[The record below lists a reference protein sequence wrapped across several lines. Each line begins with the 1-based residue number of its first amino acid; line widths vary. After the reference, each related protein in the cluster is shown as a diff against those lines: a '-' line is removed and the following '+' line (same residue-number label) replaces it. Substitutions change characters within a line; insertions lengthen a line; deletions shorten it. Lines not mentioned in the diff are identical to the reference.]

1 MVIKIT
7 QAKGS
12 RGLVTYNDKKV
23 KAGEGSILGYNK
35 IATDGQDIALI
46 PAGNL
51 AAQLEMRAALNAGNG
66 KKFIHISIN
75 PNPDEKLTD
84 AKLVAVTKDY
94 MKQMGYASQPY
105 IIYKHT
111 DIDREHVHVVASSI
125 KENGSLVNDS
135 NLFRRSNQVRKEL
148 EEKHNLLKG
157 SSRQVRS
164 EGASMA
170 AMDYRKSFSSG
181 QIKSIGLG
189 VLNRVKFRAFGDY
202 AAYLETLGVAVRQ
215 TTTLDGTV
223 LGLTYQPL
231 EDGQLQG
238 LPVKASR
245 IEPGGRLG
253 MESLEKGFS
262 KNKALL
268 ESRLGE
274 FEDRLVQGMVGV
286 GSNKSVA
293 GLQKQSIQP
302 VFADNQVLGFVDTKQ
317 GHFYSVEQLSPYLKA
332 SVSSLRAPQKSENKN
347 ELPKRK
353 HSVANNA
360 GVATNSA
367 IGDFKEGSLR
377 EGNNPSRDVLGDI
390 GRALG
395 QTGAEGP
402 SSDNDKALKRNT
414 RKKGI

>member
-23 KAGEGSILGYNK
+23 KAGAGSILGYNK

-46 PAGNL
+46 PAGSL
-51 AAQLEMRAALNAGNG
+51 AAQLEMRAALNAGKG

-94 MKQMGYASQPY
+94 MKQIGYASQPY

-135 NLFRRSNQVRKEL
+135 NLFRRSNQVRKDL
-148 EEKHNLLKG
+148 EEKYNLLKG
-157 SSRQVRS
+157 TSRQVQP
-164 EGASMA
+164 EGVLVA

-189 VLNRVKFRAFGDY
+189 VLDRVKFGGFGDY

-215 TTTLDGTV
+215 TTTADGGV

-245 IEPGGRLG
+245 LEPGGRLG
-253 MESLEKGFS
+253 MEALDKGFS
-262 KNKALL
+262 KNKSLL
-268 ESRLGE
+268 ETGLGE
-274 FEDRLVQGMVGV
+274 FEVRLVRGMAGPEESRRVADLQKEGIEAHYAGKQVVGFVDNKQGCFYGFAQLSPPLKASL
-286 GSNKSVA
+286 GSLKALQEPGDAKEQPKGKRLVTNSVNTDTNSVA
-293 GLQKQSIQP
+293 GDSKEQSL
-302 VFADNQVLGFVDTKQ
+302 DK
-317 GHFYSVEQLSPYLKA
+317 EKA
-332 SVSSLRAPQKSENKN
+332 PD
-347 ELPKRK
+347 RK
-353 HSVANNA
+353 V
-360 GVATNSA
+360 
-367 IGDFKEGSLR
+367 
-377 EGNNPSRDVLGDI
+377 
-390 GRALG
+390 
-395 QTGAEGP
+395 
-402 SSDNDKALKRNT
+402 

>member
-7 QAKGS
+7 QAKSS

-46 PAGNL
+46 PAGSL

-148 EEKHNLLKG
+148 EEKHNLLK
-157 SSRQVRS
+157 RS
-164 EGASMA
+164 TQQARPEGVLGA

-189 VLNRVKFRAFGDY
+189 VLDRVKFGGFGDY

-215 TTTLDGTV
+215 TTTADRTV

-253 MESLEKGFS
+253 MESLEQGFS

-268 ESRLGE
+268 EAGLGE
-274 FEDRLVQGMVGV
+274 FEVRLVQGM
-286 GSNKSVA
+286 A
-293 GLQKQSIQP
+293 GLEENKRVADLQKEGIQ
-302 VFADNQVLGFVDTKQ
+302 VHFAGSQVVGFVDTKQ
-317 GHFYSVEQLSPYLKA
+317 GYFYGAAQLSVPLKA
-332 SVSSLRAPQKSENKN
+332 TLDSLKAPQESGDVNSQPQVKRLDTNSVKADTNGVSGSSKEQSPDKDNA
-347 ELPKRK
+347 PKRK
-353 HSVANNA
+353 A
-360 GVATNSA
+360 
-367 IGDFKEGSLR
+367 R
-377 EGNNPSRDVLGDI
+377 
-390 GRALG
+390 
-395 QTGAEGP
+395 
-402 SSDNDKALKRNT
+402 KR
-414 RKKGI
+414 GI